1 MLKQPSKIY
10 MFVYILFTTKKQ
22 TVMKKTT
29 MYQMMLAAL
38 IFALSGMHGAQA
50 QTTMEE
56 FLAKWDNSKAFT
68 LEVLE
73 KMPDNLLDY
82 RPHESAMSFKEQVIH
97 VAGSVGGLSQGF
109 MLGDEPGFKMD
120 AKPETR
126 QELEQY
132 INDCYD
138 YGKATISKLTEEQL
152 AEKID
157 TFAGEI
163 TRRQM
168 LGLIDDH
175 ATHHR
180 GAAVSYIRSNGI
192 DPPAF
197 RGM

>member
-1 MLKQPSKIY
+1 M
-10 MFVYILFTTKKQ
+10 
-22 TVMKKTT
+22 KTT
-29 MYQMMLAAL
+29 MIYRVMTLA
-38 IFALSGMHGAQA
+38 FVMGLSGMYGAQA

-82 RPHESAMSFKEQVIH
+82 RPHESAMSFKEQVTH
-97 VAGSVGGLSQGF
+97 VAGSVGGLAQGF
-109 MLGDEPGFKMD
+109 MLGAEPGFKMD
-120 AKPETR
+120 AKPQTR
-126 QELEQY
+126 EELRQY

-138 YGKATISKLTEEQL
+138 YGKATISKLTEAQL

-157 TFAGEI
+157 TFAGKV

-192 DPPAF
+192 EPPAF
-197 RGM
+197 KGM

>member
-1 MLKQPSKIY
+1 
-10 MFVYILFTTKKQ
+10 
-22 TVMKKTT
+22 MKN
-29 MYQMMLAAL
+29 QMMYKMMMTAL
-38 IFALSGMHGAQA
+38 IIGLSALHSLRA

-82 RPHESAMSFKEQVIH
+82 RPHESAMSFKEQVTH
-97 VAGSVGGLSQGF
+97 VAGSVGGLAKGF
-109 MLGDEPGFKMD
+109 MLGAEPGFTMD
-120 AKPETR
+120 AEPQTR
-126 QELEQY
+126 EELEQY

-138 YGKATISKLTEEQL
+138 YGKETISKLTEAQL

-157 TFAGEI
+157 TFAGKI

-168 LGLIDDH
+168 LALIDDH

-192 DPPAF
+192 EPPAF

>member
-1 MLKQPSKIY
+1 M
-10 MFVYILFTTKKQ
+10 
-22 TVMKKTT
+22 KTT
-29 MYQMMLAAL
+29 MIYKTMMLAL
-38 IFALSGMHGAQA
+38 FLGLSGMYGAQA
-50 QTTMEE
+50 QTTMDE
-56 FLAKWDNSKAFT
+56 FLAKWDNGKEFT

-82 RPHESAMSFKEQVIH
+82 RPHESAMSFKEQVAH

-109 MLGDEPGFKMD
+109 MLGAEPAFKMD

-126 QELEQY
+126 EELKQF
-132 INDCYD
+132 IIDCYD
-138 YGKATISKLTEEQL
+138 YGKGTISKLTEAQL
-152 AEKID
+152 AEEID
-157 TFAGEI
+157 TFAGKV

>member
-1 MLKQPSKIY
+1 
-10 MFVYILFTTKKQ
+10 
-22 TVMKKTT
+22 MKN
-29 MYQMMLAAL
+29 QMMYKMMMTVLIIGLSAL
-38 IFALSGMHGAQA
+38 HSLQA

-56 FLAKWDNSKAFT
+56 FLAKWDSSKAFT

-82 RPHESAMSFKEQVIH
+82 RPHESAMSFKEQVTH
-97 VAGSVGGLSQGF
+97 VAGSVGGLAQGF
-109 MLGDEPGFKMD
+109 MLGADPGFKMD
-120 AKPETR
+120 AEPQTR
-126 QELEQY
+126 AELKQF

-138 YGKATISKLTEEQL
+138 YGKATISKLTEAQL

-157 TFAGEI
+157 TFAGEV

-197 RGM
+197 RGL

>member
-1 MLKQPSKIY
+1 
-10 MFVYILFTTKKQ
+10 
-22 TVMKKTT
+22 MKN
-29 MYQMMLAAL
+29 QMMYKMMMAAL
-38 IFALSGMHGAQA
+38 IIGLSGMYSLQA

-82 RPHESAMSFKEQVIH
+82 RPHESAMSFKEQVTH

-109 MLGDEPGFKMD
+109 MLGAEPGFKID
-120 AKPETR
+120 ATPETR
-126 QELEQY
+126 EELEQY
-132 INDCYD
+132 IIDCYD
-138 YGKATISKLTEEQL
+138 YGKATISKLTEAQL

-157 TFAGEI
+157 TFAGKV

-180 GAAVSYIRSNGI
+180 GAAVSYIRSNGVE
-192 DPPAF
+192 PPAF